1 MFLINESHLRRV
13 AKKFCITRCFMQIF
27 SLSAEIWG
35 NSFSAQKISSLLP
48 FDNNLLEFPMKFDI
62 FHWVSEQ
69 YEHWKKL
76 RQGLLKCFCMFLCKK
91 KATERALGAPLR
103 VIWQVNCLWIVT
115 SHSTFELEATLEVS
129 SSSQCG
135 RYVSLTFEWGC
146 WWCQKDHWQLR
157 HNFFQQ

>member
-1 MFLINESHLRRV
+1 MFLINESHLRSV

-76 RQGLLKCFCMFLCKK
+76 RQGLLKCFCMFLCNKSNR
-91 KATERALGAPLR
+91 ESFGAPLR

-115 SHSTFELEATLEVS
+115 SHLSN
-129 SSSQCG
+129 
-135 RYVSLTFEWGC
+135 
-146 WWCQKDHWQLR
+146 CQL
-157 HNFFQQ
+157 FFQLLNLKQHSKSRIPLSVAVMCL